1 MLVDN
6 YDVEIINVYKLC
18 EPSFYIDE
26 RVNVSYLSTDLKPN
40 KEEFKYALKN
50 KRFIKIIK
58 EGYKAFR
65 IILKKRSLIRQC
77 AKVND
82 ADIIISS
89 TLAFDK
95 AFSKHQ
101 KNKFQRTQP
110 CGRRNYTRQ
119 HLCRGCNA
127 HNLPEGNR
135 KVCRQHKTREPD
147 TSRSALQNRTEK
159 YLLPFAANALTI
171 GAIPPAWNQSAP
183 SFLSRFILPFPM
195 A

>member
-1 MLVDN
+1 M
-6 YDVEIINVYKLC
+6 YINCVSHL
-18 EPSFYIDE
+18 FYIDE

-101 KNKFQRTQP
+101 KNKLLIAWEHCHPDRDPKYPKKYIVLLKSLTYLFQPQ
-110 CGRRNYTRQ
+110 
-119 HLCRGCNA
+119 
-127 HNLPEGNR
+127 
-135 KVCRQHKTREPD
+135 
-147 TSRSALQNRTEK
+147 
-159 YLLPFAANALTI
+159 
-171 GAIPPAWNQSAP
+171 NQSMN
-183 SFLSRFILPFPM
+183 FIKNT
-195 A
+195 